1 MKDFLQSKVY
11 RIATYVE
18 LFVTFLLVIVI
29 AILSIQFMIGI
40 FDASLYRGSYNSEM
54 MNKFLA
60 QALSLAVGVE
70 FVKMLS
76 KHTPSTVIEVLL
88 FATARQIVVMHDNT
102 MDTLLGVITIAV
114 LFATRKYLFCSFDE
128 TERVILRAGLSV
140 KIANIIARVHIP
152 EDEKATL
159 GEIMTRFLE
168 EKEVAIA
175 TGEVAYFDN
184 ARIALRIA
192 KMNNGKIS
200 RVEVIRSV

>member
-1 MKDFLQSKVY
+1 MRDFLQSKIY
-11 RIATYVE
+11 KIASYVE

-29 AILSIQFMIGI
+29 AELSAQFMIGI
-40 FDASLYRGSYNSEM
+40 FDIKYGVSYNADL
-54 MNKFLA
+54 MNQFLA

-88 FATARQIVVMHDNT
+88 FATARQIVVMHGDT
-102 MDTLLGVITIAV
+102 MDTLIGVVTIAA

-128 TERVILRAGLSV
+128 TERVILRAGLPV
-140 KIANIIARVHIP
+140 KIANVIARVHIP
-152 EDEKATL
+152 EDQKATL
-159 GEIMTRFLE
+159 GEVVTHFLE